1 MRVMKIGVLQEV
13 AEREKRVALVPDSV
27 AKLVASGHGVL
38 IEAGAGNAAGFRDS
52 DYDDAGANVV
62 SRQDVLAGSTVLL
75 QVRASGTHSL
85 PDGVREA
92 LHDGTVLIANVDPLW
107 MAPNVSDLAE
117 TGASVLAL
125 ELVPRITR
133 AQSMDVLS
141 SQATVAGYEAVLLA
155 ASRAPRM
162 FPMLMTAAGTV
173 PPTRVVVLGAGVAG
187 LQAIATAKRL
197 GAVVEA
203 YDVRP
208 AAAEQIKSVGGKAI
222 ELEFETGDSEDAG
235 GYAREQSED
244 QNAQQQRL
252 LTPFIAEA
260 DVVITTA
267 AIPGARS
274 PVLLTEAMVD
284 EMKPGSVIVDLAAER
299 GGNCSLTVADV
310 EIEHDGVIV
319 LGPTDLPS
327 HSARNASQM
336 LSNNISTV
344 LEHLVAD
351 GDLVIDPSDEITSA
365 MLVTAAGDVVN
376 PRVLEKLG
384 RSASA
389 AAGTSGEEE

>member
-1 MRVMKIGVLQEV
+1 MKIGVLKEV

-52 DYDDAGANVV
+52 DYVDAGANVV
-62 SRQDVLAGSTVLL
+62 SRQDVLSGSTVLL

-92 LHDGTVLIANVDPLW
+92 LHDGMVLIANVDPLW
-107 MAPNVSDLAE
+107 MASNVSDLAE

-173 PPTRVVVLGAGVAG
+173 PPTRVIVLGAGVAG

-208 AAAEQIKSVGGKAI
+208 AAAEQIKSVGAKAI

-310 EIEHDGVIV
+310 EIDHDGVIV

-327 HSARNASQM
+327 HSPRNASQM

-351 GDLVIDPSDEITSA
+351 GDLVIDASDEITSA
-365 MLVTAAGDVVN
+365 MLVTTSGDVVH

-384 RSASA
+384 RSPSG

>member
-1 MRVMKIGVLQEV
+1 MKIGVLKEV
-13 AEREKRVALVPDSV
+13 AEREKRVALVPDNV

-38 IEAGAGNAAGFRDS
+38 IEAGAGKAAGFRDS

-117 TGASVLAL
+117 TGAAVLAL

-173 PPTRVVVLGAGVAG
+173 PPTRVIVLGAGVAG

-208 AAAEQIKSVGGKAI
+208 AAAEQIKSVGAKAI

-252 LTPFIAEA
+252 LTPFIADA

-327 HSARNASQM
+327 HSPRNASQM

-344 LEHLVAD
+344 LEHLAAD
-351 GDLVIDPSDEITSA
+351 GDLVIDASDEITSA
-365 MLVTAAGDVVN
+365 MLVTASGDVVH

-384 RSASA
+384 RSPSG
-389 AAGTSGEEE
+389 AAGMSGEEE